1 MRRRRRG
8 VGILGVAAVAGVA
21 HHAGKKSAQANAQ
34 EQDQEQR
41 LEDLEA
47 QEAEAPA
54 PIRASTR
61 RPAPVAAGLS
71 QEEKFAQLKQL
82 ADLKTMGAL
91 TEEEFAAEKAKI
103 LAQ

>member
-8 VGILGVAAVAGVA
+8 VGVLGVAAVAGVA

-34 EQDQEQR
+34 EQDQDQR
-41 LEDLEA
+41 LDDLEA

-54 PIRASTR
+54 
-61 RPAPVAAGLS
+61 AAGLS
-71 QEEKFAQLKQL
+71 QEDKFAQLKQL